1 MYFTMSNKTGEK
13 PKSIKKNF
21 IYNIIYQLFMLIA
34 PLIVTPYVSRIL
46 GAEGIGLYSY
56 ANSIVSYFLLVAVL
70 GTATYGQRA
79 VSYVQDDKESRSR
92 AFWEVFILRTLTS
105 FVTLAA
111 YLLFAFFTAGSGQFT
126 IYLILALNILNTVF
140 DITWFMQGMEEF
152 GKISTRSIIFRL
164 LSIIS
169 VFIFVK
175 SPDDLWLY
183 VLFMTVYTVLGNIT
197 LWLYLPKYL
206 CRVRGIKPFRD
217 IKAVLQLFIPTV
229 AIQLYT
235 VLDKSMIGWFAN
247 GYSENGYYEQS
258 EKIIKMATTAVTAL
272 GTVMIPRIAKVFK
285 TGNMEL
291 LKNYIYK
298 SYRFIWM
305 LAIPIT
311 FGLIAITSVFVPVFF
326 GSGYEKCEIL
336 IPIFSLLT
344 IVIGLSNV
352 TGMQYLVPIGKQN
365 VMTMTVTVGAV
376 VNLMFNLILIP
387 RFYSVGASIASVLA
401 ETCVTVVGFLY
412 LKKKKMI
419 ELKPVFVS
427 SIKYWIAGG
436 VMIGLLFLIKYF
448 LPVTVWSLVVLI
460 VCGILIYVLML
471 VVLRDSFALEI
482 IQKGLEMLHL
492 KKRARE
498 LRASNKINDI
508 EIAEDVGKKDISGEN
523 GLSSQEEGTAEN
535 ESHSNNDETDDPK
548 NEVI

>member
-1 MYFTMSNKTGEK
+1 MGNKGTAK

-217 IKAVLQLFIPTV
+217 IKALLQLFLPTV

-376 VNLMFNLILIP
+376 VNLMLNLILIP

-498 LRASNKINDI
+498 LRASNVINDI

-523 GLSSQEEGTAEN
+523 GLSSQEEGSAEN

>member
-1 MYFTMSNKTGEK
+1 
-13 PKSIKKNF
+13 
-21 IYNIIYQLFMLIA
+21 MLIA

-217 IKAVLQLFIPTV
+217 IKALLQLFLPTV

-376 VNLMFNLILIP
+376 VNLMLNLILIP

-498 LRASNKINDI
+498 LRASNVINDI

-523 GLSSQEEGTAEN
+523 GLSSQEEGSAEN

>member
-1 MYFTMSNKTGEK
+1 MGRNSQA
-13 PKSIKKNF
+13 KSIKKNF
-21 IYNIIYQLFMLIA
+21 IYNIVYQLFILVA
-34 PLIVTPYVSRIL
+34 PLVVTPYVSRIL

-56 ANSIVSYFLLVAVL
+56 ANSVVSYFLLVAVL
-70 GTATYGQRA
+70 GTASYGQRA
-79 VSYVQDDKESRSR
+79 VSYVQDDKEGRSR

-105 FVTLAA
+105 VITLVA
-111 YLLFAFFTAGSGQFT
+111 YLVFVFLTAESGQFI
-126 IYLILALNILNTVF
+126 IYIILALNVVNTIF

-376 VNLMFNLILIP
+376 VNLMLNLILIP

-498 LRASNKINDI
+498 LRASNTINDI